1 MTFLNPFVLLGL
13 AAAAIPIVVHLFNFR
28 RPQRLDFSTLRF
40 LRAVEAT
47 ALRRVRI
54 RQWLLLALRT
64 LALLFLV
71 LAFARPTRTA
81 DWNAGLADQGAR
93 SLAVVFD
100 NSRSMLLRDAGG
112 ARLDGA
118 RDAARA
124 VLDAT
129 RSGDERT
136 VVPTA
141 PPPEYRPVPF
151 TTAGPALDLVAGM
164 PAASGAETLTQAV
177 ARAASVLEGAVHPRR
192 EIAVVTDLQA
202 ATFTDSLSAR
212 LPDGVS
218 LVLLPIGARPPVN
231 TAVTGVRVESR
242 LVEPGRPV
250 EITAT
255 VQRWGGRAGTVG
267 ASLLLDGRRVAE
279 TAVDVVPGR
288 PSTARFTVTPRARG
302 WTGGEVRIEPDDAE
316 WDDARF
322 FALHVPPPPR
332 VLLAAGDGQR
342 SDLVSLA
349 LGVAAERGGLVVT
362 ETTEAGLAGA
372 DLDRVDA
379 VVLVGPTALGA
390 TAGRLA
396 AFVASGGGVLAFP
409 GNDPDALNA
418 LLSAVGGGQ
427 ITGTVG
433 ASDGPSLGGLAET
446 DLDHPLFAGVF
457 DASRPTPESPD
468 VRRAIRYA
476 PAGGDEATLMRL
488 SAGPPL
494 VQDVRHGDGHVIL
507 FGVAADPSWS
517 DLPLRG
523 LFVPLVYRSV
533 AFLSAGSALDDGG
546 DLTVRE
552 GGQLRVEGAEPGAG
566 LRLVGPDG
574 TATQPLQRTVPGG
587 VLVDVDAAVD
597 RPGLYRVMQGARV
610 LRVVAV
616 NEAARESDPT
626 PLGADEAARRLQQI
640 TGRPVRVI
648 EDVAAMAAA
657 DGDARFP
664 LWTLF
669 LGLALVCLVAET
681 VVATVGRRDAVT
693 A

>member
-40 LRAVEAT
+40 LQAVEAT

-64 LALLFLV
+64 LTLAFLV

-81 DWNAGLADQGAR
+81 AWNAALADRGAK
-93 SLAVVFD
+93 SLAVVLD
-100 NSRSMLLRDAGG
+100 NSRSMTLRDAAG
-112 ARLDGA
+112 ARLEGA

-129 RSGDERT
+129 HAGDERT

-141 PPPEYRPVPF
+141 MPPDFRPVPF
-151 TTAGPALDLVAGM
+151 TTAGPALDLVASL
-164 PAASGAETLTQAV
+164 PDAAGAETLTQAV
-177 ARAASVLEGAVHPRR
+177 ARAASVLDGAVHPRR
-192 EIAVVTDLQA
+192 EIAIVTDLQA
-202 ATFTDSLSAR
+202 ATFTDSSSAR
-212 LPDGVS
+212 LPDDVH
-218 LVLLPIGARPPVN
+218 LVLLPVGARTPVN
-231 TAVTGVRVESR
+231 TAVTDVRVESR
-242 LVEPGRPV
+242 ILEPGRPV
-250 EITAT
+250 EIVAT

-279 TAVDVVPGR
+279 TAVDLVPGR

-332 VLLAAGDGQR
+332 VLLAAGEGQR
-342 SDLVSLA
+342 ADLVSLA

-362 ETTEAGLAGA
+362 ETTEAGLAAA

-379 VVLVGPTALGA
+379 VVLVGPASLGA

-396 AFVASGGGVLAFP
+396 SFVAAGGGVLAFP
-409 GNDPDALNA
+409 GDEPEALNV

-427 ITGTVG
+427 ISGTLG

-446 DLDHPLFAGVF
+446 DTDHPLFAGVF
-457 DASRPTPESPD
+457 DTATPTPESPD

-476 PAGGDEATLMRL
+476 PGGGDESTLMRL

-494 VQDVRHGDGHVIL
+494 VQDVRHGNGRVL
-507 FGVAADPSWS
+507 LAGVAADPSWS

-533 AFLSAGSALDDGG
+533 AFLSAGAAVDAGDDLIAGA
-546 DLTVRE
+546 
-552 GGQLRVEGAEPGAG
+552 GGQLRVEGVEPGTG
-566 LRLVGPDG
+566 LRLVAPDG
-574 TATQPLQRTVPGG
+574 TATQPAQRAVPGG
-587 VLVDVDAAVD
+587 VLVDVDAAAD

-616 NEAARESDPT
+616 NEPARESDPT
-626 PLGADEAARRLQQI
+626 PLDADEAARRLEQI
-640 TGRPVRVI
+640 TGRPVRVV
-648 EDVAAMAAA
+648 DDAAAMAASG
-657 DGDARFP
+657 GDAGVP
-664 LWTLF
+664 VWTVF
-669 LGLALVCLVAET
+669 LALALVCLVAET
-681 VVATVGRRDAVT
+681 VVATAGRRNAVT